1 MGKRRE
7 MVGDANMNKRGKGK
21 AKGSR
26 KGIRKRRKRK
36 NTRRMGGK
44 KGKGD

>member
-1 MGKRRE
+1 